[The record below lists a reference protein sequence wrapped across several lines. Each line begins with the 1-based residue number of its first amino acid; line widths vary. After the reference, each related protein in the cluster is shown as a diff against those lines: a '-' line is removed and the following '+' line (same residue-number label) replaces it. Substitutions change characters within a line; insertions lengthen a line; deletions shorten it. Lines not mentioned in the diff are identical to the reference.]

1 MSSIMLLRDV
11 TLRGYKAG
19 DVGRITRSHAEYYHL
34 NWQFDASF
42 EAERAKE
49 LADFISEFDKKAD
62 ALWVAEHEG
71 NFAGSIAIEGKD
83 EDASAARLRWFIV
96 EPDWQGKGIGQ
107 KLIEQALSF
116 CRERKYKKVIL
127 WTFAGLDPA
136 RVIYERAGF
145 RLVEATPKKIWGR
158 SITEQKFEMILS

>member
-1 MSSIMLLRDV
+1 MSSMLLHDV
-11 TLRGYKAG
+11 TLRGYKSG
-19 DVGRITRSHAEYYHL
+19 DVARITLSHAAYYQL

-49 LADFISEFDKKAD
+49 LADFITAFDKKSD
-62 ALWVAEHEG
+62 SLWVAEHEG
-71 NFAGSIAIEGKD
+71 EFTGSIAIEGKGSESSD
-83 EDASAARLRWFIV
+83 ARLRWFIV

-107 KLIEQALSF
+107 KLMAQALTF
-116 CRERKYKKVIL
+116 CRERGYKKIAL

-145 RLVEATPKKIWGR
+145 RLVEATPKKIFGKN
-158 SITEQKFEMILS
+158 ITEQKFELILV

>member
-1 MSSIMLLRDV
+1 MSSMLLRDL

-19 DVGRITRSHAEYYHL
+19 DLARITISHAAYYQL

-49 LADFISEFDKKAD
+49 LADFISEFDKKLD
-62 ALWVAEHEG
+62 SLWVAEHEG
-71 NFAGSIAIEGKD
+71 EFTGSIAIEGKD
-83 EDASAARLRWFIV
+83 SESSDARLRWFIV
-96 EPDWQGKGIGQ
+96 EPEWQGKGIGQ
-107 KLIEQALSF
+107 KLMEQALTF
-116 CRERKYKKVIL
+116 CRARGYKKIVL

-145 RLVEATPKKIWGR
+145 RLVEATPKKIFGKN
-158 SITEQKFEMILS
+158 ITEQKFELTLI